1 MFGSVVR
8 AEQPAA
14 PEFPSSISIVVFPVF
29 VTDRDGHAVQGLT
42 REDFEIRDDGKR
54 AEIAGFRD
62 IDAGDPEGVEALRS
76 SPAARRHYDPGASF
90 EITPRLLDGQGQA
103 VAVGRVTLDQAL
115 ADDDGLRRYVLI
127 FTPNGVP
134 AGP

>member
-1 MFGSVVR
+1 MRKIRRAGTVALLLVFGSTVR

-14 PEFPSSISIVVFPVF
+14 PEFPSSISIVVLLVF

-54 AEIAGFRD
+54 AEIAGFRG

-76 SPAARRHYDPGASF
+76 
-90 EITPRLLDGQGQA
+90 
-103 VAVGRVTLDQAL
+103 
-115 ADDDGLRRYVLI
+115 
-127 FTPNGVP
+127 
-134 AGP
+134 